1 MRLSHDSASVLSKAL
16 SRVAPRLAVWRRD
29 LHTYPEPGWM
39 EFRTASLV
47 IQRLREL
54 GYRICMGKE
63 ATSEHSRTGCP
74 SEAELKQAQ
83 ERAIT
88 EGADAELVSLMQGG
102 FTAFWAD
109 LECGEGPLIGLRFDM
124 DCNELTES
132 IEPAHRPVREAFAS
146 RHPGLMHACGHDGHV
161 AVGLGIAEV
170 LAALRPAL
178 RGTIRLLFQ
187 PAEEGGRGALPMLEA
202 GSVQGMDT
210 LLGFHIG
217 FKAASGE
224 VICGTRNFL
233 ATTKRDIL
241 FKGAPAHAGA
251 APEEGRNALLAAC
264 TATLN
269 LHAIPRNAKG
279 DTRITVGRLEGGEA
293 RNIIPAL
300 ARLQIETRGTTSALN
315 AYMDGEAKRI
325 ISAAAAMWGCT
336 CENTL
341 VGTIDGGESSP
352 SLAAHI
358 AAIARLMPSFP
369 VVTEIN
375 DFGATE
381 DFACLM
387 TNVQEQGGQASYLQI
402 GTTRSAGH
410 HHALFDFDEACLF
423 SATELLARIVCS
435 LSGILSNETKE
446 TIKIHET
453 FND

>member
-1 MRLSHDSASVLSKAL
+1 MPISHDSASVLSEAL
-16 SRVAPRLAVWRRD
+16 NNIAPRLAIWRRD

-47 IQRLREL
+47 ICRLREL
-54 GYRICMGKE
+54 GYRIRMGKE
-63 ATSEHSRTGCP
+63 AASEHLRNGCP

-83 ERAIT
+83 ERAVA
-88 EGADAELVSLMQGG
+88 EGANVELVCRMEGG

-124 DCNELTES
+124 DCNELAES
-132 IEPAHRPVREAFAS
+132 VDPDHRPIREAFAS

-202 GSVQGMDT
+202 GAVRGMDT

-217 FKAASGE
+217 FKAVPGE

-233 ATTKRDIL
+233 ATTKRDIV
-241 FKGAPAHAGA
+241 FKGVPAHAGA

-293 RNIIPAL
+293 RNIIPAW
-300 ARLQIETRGTTSALN
+300 ARLLVETRGETRALD
-315 AYMDGEAKRI
+315 AYMDAEVKRI
-325 ISAAAAMWGCT
+325 ALAAAAMWGCT
-336 CENTL
+336 CENSL
-341 VGTIDGGESSP
+341 IGAIDGGESSP
-352 SLAAHI
+352 GLAGHI
-358 AAIARLMPSFP
+358 ATLARRMPSFSL
-369 VVTEIN
+369 VTEIN

-387 TNVQEQGGQASYLQI
+387 TNVHEQGGQASYLQI
-402 GTTRSAGH
+402 GTSRSAGH
-410 HHALFDFDEACLF
+410 HHARFDFDETCLL
-423 SATELLARIVCS
+423 SATELLVRITCS
-435 LSGILSNETKE
+435 LPGVLSEKA
-446 TIKIHET
+446 IK
-453 FND
+453 DD